1 MSELTDEQ
9 KAKKVVHFRR
19 IVKGRILFGWTFT
32 IVGTVLF
39 GVGFK
44 NNQSL
49 LIMLNGL
56 TFTAWCL
63 FMVWQAKRALS
74 NLTRSKR

>member
-1 MSELTDEQ
+1 MSNLSDEQ
-9 KAKKVVHFRR
+9 KANKVSHFRR
-19 IVKGRILFGWTFT
+19 IAKGRVLFGWTFT
-32 IVGTVLF
+32 VVGAVLF
-39 GVGFK
+39 GVGFQ

-56 TFTAWCL
+56 TFTAWGL

-74 NLTRSKR
+74 SLTTHKK

>member
-1 MSELTDEQ
+1 MSELSDEQ
-9 KAKKVVHFRR
+9 KAQKVSHFRR
-19 IVKGRILFGWTFT
+19 IAKGRVLFGWTFT
-32 IVGTVLF
+32 AVGAVLF
-39 GVGFK
+39 VVGFK

-56 TFTAWCL
+56 TFTAWGL

-74 NLTRSKR
+74 SLTNHQK

>member
-9 KAKKVVHFRR
+9 KAQKVVHFRR

-32 IVGTVLF
+32 IVGAILF

-56 TFTAWCL
+56 TLTAWGL
-63 FMVWQAKRALS
+63 FMVWQAKRALF

>member
-9 KAKKVVHFRR
+9 KAQKVAHFRR

-32 IVGTVLF
+32 IVGAILF

-56 TFTAWCL
+56 TFTAWGL
-63 FMVWQAKRALS
+63 FMVWQAKRALF

>member
-56 TFTAWCL
+56 TFTAWGL

>member
-1 MSELTDEQ
+1 MSELTDEE
-9 KAKKVVHFRR
+9 KAQKVVHFRR
-19 IVKGRILFGWTFT
+19 VIKGRILFGWTFT
-32 IVGTVLF
+32 IVGSVLF

-56 TFTAWCL
+56 TFTAWGL

-74 NLTRSKR
+74 NLTSFKR

>member
-1 MSELTDEQ
+1 MSKLTDEQ
-9 KAKKVVHFRR
+9 KARKVSHFRR
-19 IVKGRILFGWTFT
+19 IAKGRVLFGWTFT
-32 IVGTVLF
+32 FVGAVLF
-39 GVGFK
+39 VVGFK

-56 TFTAWCL
+56 TFTAWGL

-74 NLTRSKR
+74 NLTSFKR

>member
-9 KAKKVVHFRR
+9 KAQKVVHFRR

-32 IVGTVLF
+32 IVGAILF

-56 TFTAWCL
+56 TFTAWGL
-63 FMVWQAKRALS
+63 FMVWQAKRALF

>member
-1 MSELTDEQ
+1 MGKLTDEQ

-19 IVKGRILFGWTFT
+19 VIKGRVWFGRTFT
-32 IVGTVLF
+32 IVGLVLF
-39 GVGFK
+39 GVGLK

-49 LIMLNGL
+49 IIMLNGI
-56 TFTAWCL
+56 TFTAWGL

-74 NLTRSKR
+74 NLTSFKR

>member
-1 MSELTDEQ
+1 MSELTDEE
-9 KAKKVVHFRR
+9 KAQKVVHFRR
-19 IVKGRILFGWTFT
+19 VIKGRILFGWTFT
-32 IVGTVLF
+32 IVGSVLF

-56 TFTAWCL
+56 TFTAWGL

-74 NLTRSKR
+74 NLTSSKR